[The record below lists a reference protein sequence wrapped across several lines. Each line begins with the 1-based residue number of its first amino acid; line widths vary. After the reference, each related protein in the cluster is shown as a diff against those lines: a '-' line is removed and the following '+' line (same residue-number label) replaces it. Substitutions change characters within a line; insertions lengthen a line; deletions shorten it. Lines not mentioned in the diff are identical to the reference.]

1 MPKPISPGLL
11 IEYILIYV
19 NVETS
24 PMAGAGP
31 MLQWKARTKVF
42 FWRRL
47 QESMVRDLRPV
58 QSVKVAKN
66 IFLYF
71 NTKHMEILSFRI

>member
-1 MPKPISPGLL
+1 MNCCADAVMPKPISPGLL

-31 MLQWKARTKVF
+31 MLQ
-42 FWRRL
+42 
-47 QESMVRDLRPV
+47 
-58 QSVKVAKN
+58 
-66 IFLYF
+66 
-71 NTKHMEILSFRI
+71 